1 MVVAPRARFFATFV
15 LCTSIGCTKTD
26 HETVYDTYDANESG
40 APYPNTRPALLSP
53 PGHLALVPNSGADTI
68 SVVDLD
74 TSKLRGDA
82 PVGRDPL
89 IIDGPHQIVVDN
101 ANAAAWVVLSYPA
114 SSATAGQ
121 HTHGTSTRAGWVQK
135 LALDDLRPLGEII
148 VSDNPGEIAVSD
160 DGSRVVVSHF
170 DLKAA
175 TTGDTIE
182 TKRATL
188 ALIDPKTVLPFGTP
202 QSDELLV
209 CVAPHGID
217 LSRPDGATAFVAC
230 YGEDAIGIV
239 NLKDT
244 HAPVVLVPVA
254 QSVGMPGMPILGPY
268 GVALSPD
275 GTRLAIADKESKD
288 VRMLDVATQKM
299 ETFVAPVNG
308 SPLFPSWSKDGAS
321 VYVPV
326 QAPDALVVL
335 DAKTGAMKAA
345 HAFDAA
351 TCAGPLDASL
361 SAASGSITLVCEGN
375 ASTPGALVLL
385 DPATLDVKSR
395 VQLSGF
401 SGRPAFV
408 GAAK

>member
-1 MVVAPRARFFATFV
+1 MRLALRALLALVSLSSV
-15 LCTSIGCTKTD
+15 LWSGCTKTD
-26 HETVYDTYDANESG
+26 HETVYDAYDGG
-40 APYPNTRPALLSP
+40 AAYPNTRAALLNP

-74 TSKLRGDA
+74 TTKLRGDA

-89 IIDGPHQIVVDN
+89 IIDGPHQIVVDTV
-101 ANAAAWVVLSYPA
+101 NAAAWVVLSYPA
-114 SSATAGQ
+114 SSAAAGQ

-135 LALDDLRPLGEII
+135 LSLDDLRPLGEII
-148 VSDNPGEIAVSD
+148 VDDNPGEIAVSE
-160 DGSRVVVSHF
+160 DGSRVIVSHF

-175 TTGDTIE
+175 TTGDTLD
-182 TKRATL
+182 TKRATI
-188 ALIDPKTVLPFGTP
+188 ALIDPTTVVPFGTP
-202 QSDELLV
+202 QPDELLV

-217 LSRPDGATAFVAC
+217 LSRPNGATAFVAC

-239 NLKDT
+239 NLQDT

-254 QSVGMPGMPILGPY
+254 TTVGQPGMPLLGPY

-275 GTRLAIADKESKD
+275 GTRVAVADKEGKD

-299 ETFVAPVNG
+299 ESFVAPVMG
-308 SPLFPSWSKDGAS
+308 SPLFPSWSKDGKTL
-321 VYVPV
+321 YVPT

-335 DAKTGAMKAA
+335 DATTGKTTTA
-345 HAFDAA
+345 HAFDTA

-361 SAASGSITLVCEGN
+361 SAESGSITLVCEGN
-375 ASTPGALVLL
+375 ATTPGALVLL
-385 DPATLDVKSR
+385 DPTTLAVKSR

-401 SGRPAFV
+401 SSRPAFV

>member
-1 MVVAPRARFFATFV
+1 MRHAPARFLA
-15 LCTSIGCTKTD
+15 LLALLASIGCTKTD
-26 HETVYDTYDANESG
+26 HDTVYDTYDG
-40 APYPNTRPALLSP
+40 GPTYPNTRPALLSP

-74 TSKLRGDA
+74 ATKLRGDA

-89 IIDGPHQIVVDN
+89 IIDGPHQIVVDQ
-101 ANAAAWVVLSYPA
+101 ANSAAWVVLSYPA

-148 VSDNPGEIAVSD
+148 VADNPGEIAVSD
-160 DGSRVVVSHF
+160 DGSRVVVTHF

-188 ALIDPKTVLPFGTP
+188 ALIDPTTVLPFGTP

-217 LSRPDGATAFVAC
+217 LSRPNGATAFVAC

-239 NLKDT
+239 NLSDT

-254 QSVGMPGMPILGPY
+254 SAVGMPGMPILGPY
-268 GVALSPD
+268 GVSLSPD

-299 ETFVAPVNG
+299 ETFVAPLNG
-308 SPLFPSWSKDGAS
+308 SPLFPAWSKDGAS
-321 VYVPV
+321 LYVPV

-335 DAKTGAMKAA
+335 DARTGAMKAA
-345 HAFDAA
+345 HAFDASI
-351 TCAGPLDASL
+351 CAGPLDASL
-361 SAASGSITLVCEGN
+361 SAASGAITLVCEGN
-375 ASTPGALVLL
+375 TTTTGALVLL
-385 DPATLDVKSR
+385 DPTTLDVKGR
-395 VQLSGF
+395 VQLEGF

-408 GAAK
+408 GPIK